1 MPVSSIDS
9 IPAIINE
16 VYRLQPKT
24 VLELGVGFGKYGV
37 LCREVL
43 DAMHGRCRPD
53 QWEAKIIGWEAHRS
67 YFNPCWYA
75 YDQVI
80 VSAFDAD
87 EEYTCGE
94 ESLDRMRGHDLVLM
108 IDSLEHLEPGRGTD
122 FLNWLV
128 ARNKHVIVSVPVEPC
143 PQGAVFGNE
152 YETHRTHY
160 NGSEFERF
168 NPTILHRGLC
178 QVMSIKGKH
187 V

>member
-24 VLELGVGFGKYGV
+24 VMELGIGFGKMGV

-53 QWEAKIIGWEAHRS
+53 QWETEIYGVEAHEP
-67 YFNPCWYA
+67 YKNPCWNVYSRIYIGDFTA
-75 YDQVI
+75 MP
-80 VSAFDAD
+80 F
-87 EEYTCGE
+87 
-94 ESLDRMRGHDLVLM
+94 MRVDLVLM
-108 IDSLEHLEPGRGTD
+108 IDSLEHLDPARGGA
-122 FLNWLV
+122 FLDAIV
-128 ARNKHVIVSVPVEPC
+128 ANNKHVIVSVPVEPC

-160 NGSEFERF
+160 NGSEFARF
-168 NPTILHRGLC
+168 NPVILHRGLC
-178 QVMSIKGKH
+178 QVMSIKGRA
-187 V
+187 